1 MRMTHRP
8 TPTHGLLRRLRRED
22 GAVTIP
28 TIFWLPLF
36 FMIMLAGVEMM
47 VTNLR
52 QILLERAVDVTTREL
67 RLGTMVNLTHDELKR
82 KICSAI
88 RYVPDCTENL
98 AVEIFPVD
106 TTTWQFSNTSG
117 TMCTDSTSSE
127 TLTPTLN
134 YGSSNQLMVVR
145 ACLKLKSMS
154 DMDPLGAAL
163 VKDAGGRYALVAMTA
178 YVNEP
183 RDR

>member
-1 MRMTHRP
+1 MHRKSP
-8 TPTHGLLRRLRRED
+8 FGSRLMRRLRRED

-52 QILLERAVDVTTREL
+52 QILLERAVDVATREL
-67 RLGTMVNLTHDELKR
+67 RIGNIVNLTHDELKQ
-82 KICSAI
+82 KVCSAI
-88 RYVPDCTENL
+88 RFVPDCTENL
-98 AVEIFPVD
+98 AIEIFPVD
-106 TTTWQFSNTSG
+106 TTTWAFSNTNA
-117 TMCTDSTSSE
+117 TMCTDSSSTE
-127 TLTPTLN
+127 ELNPTLD

-145 ACLKLKSMS
+145 ACLKLKAMS

-163 VKDAGGRYALVAMTA
+163 VKDASGRFALVAMTA

-183 RDR
+183 R

>member
-1 MRMTHRP
+1 MRRTHHP
-8 TPTHGLLRRLRRED
+8 GPHLMHRLRHED

-28 TIFWLPLF
+28 TLFWLPLF

-52 QILLERAVDVTTREL
+52 QILLERAVDVATREL
-67 RLGTMVNLTHDELKR
+67 RLGNLVNLTHDQLKQ
-82 KICSAI
+82 KICAAI

-106 TTTWQFSNTSG
+106 TTTWQFANTNG
-117 TMCTDSTSSE
+117 TMCTDSSSTTE
-127 TLTPTLN
+127 LNPTLD
-134 YGSSNQLMVVR
+134 YGASNQLMVVR
-145 ACLKLKSMS
+145 ACLKLKAMS

-163 VKDAGGRYALVAMTA
+163 VKDASGRFALVAMTA

-183 RDR
+183 RN

>member
-1 MRMTHRP
+1 MRKPHRP
-8 TPTHGLLRRLRRED
+8 GLPLLRRLRRED

-28 TIFWLPLF
+28 TIFWLPLY

-52 QILLERAVDVTTREL
+52 QILLERAVDMATREL
-67 RLGTMVNLTHDELKR
+67 RLGTMVNLTHDELKQ

-88 RYVPDCTENL
+88 RFVPDCTANL

-106 TTTWQFSNTSG
+106 TTTWQFSNAGHTL
-117 TMCTDSTSSE
+117 CTDSGSTES
-127 TLTPTLN
+127 LNPTLD
-134 YGSSNQLMVVR
+134 YGRSNQLMVVR
-145 ACLKLKSMS
+145 ACLKLKTMS

-163 VKDAGGRYALVAMTA
+163 VKDANGRFALVAMTA

-183 RDR
+183 RE

>member
-1 MRMTHRP
+1 MRATHRP
-8 TPTHGLLRRLRRED
+8 GPSLLRRLRRED

-52 QILLERAVDVTTREL
+52 QLLLERAVDVATREL
-67 RLGTMVNLTHDELKR
+67 RIGNMVNLTHDQLKQ
-82 KICSAI
+82 KICAAI
-88 RYVPDCTENL
+88 RFVPDCTANL

-106 TTTWQFSNTSG
+106 TTTWQFSNTG
-117 TMCTDSTSSE
+117 RPLCTDSSS
-127 TLTPTLN
+127 TDVLNPTLD
-134 YGSSNQLMVVR
+134 YGGSNQLMVVR
-145 ACLKLKSMS
+145 ACLKLKTMS

-163 VKDAGGRYALVAMTA
+163 VKDSSGRFALVAMTA

-183 RDR
+183 RE

>member
-1 MRMTHRP
+1 MRATYRP
-8 TPTHGLLRRLRRED
+8 GTRLLRRLRHED

-52 QILLERAVDVTTREL
+52 QILLERAVDVATREL
-67 RLGTMVNLTHDELKR
+67 RLGSMINLTHDELKE

-88 RYVPDCTENL
+88 RFVPDCSDNL

-106 TTTWQFSNTSG
+106 TTTWEFTNTNA
-117 TMCTDSTSSE
+117 TMCTDTSSTE
-127 TLTPTLN
+127 ELNPTLD
-134 YGSSNQLMVVR
+134 YGGSNQLMVVR
-145 ACLKLKSMS
+145 ACLKLKAMS
-154 DMDPLGAAL
+154 DMDPLGSAL
-163 VKDAGGRYALVAMTA
+163 VKDSSGRYALVAMTA

-183 RDR
+183 R